1 MSQRPSPIAYFYLA
15 LALAGAVVPWTYN
28 VLAMR
33 ELGRT
38 FTPAE
43 FVAAGFQGSALLGSI
58 AADFW
63 IGSSA
68 SLVWMVIE
76 ARRCGMRRPW
86 AFVVLTFLVAWA
98 CALPLFLFL
107 RERHL
112 ARQKVGGVSLVE

>member
-1 MSQRPSPIAYFYLA
+1 MATSRPLHPAAYFYLV
-15 LALAGAVVPWTYN
+15 LAIAGAIIPWTYN
-28 VLAMR
+28 ILAMR
-33 ELGRT
+33 ELGRV
-38 FTPAE
+38 FTPSE
-43 FVAAGFQGSALLGSI
+43 FVAVGFQGPALLGSV

-68 SLVWMVIE
+68 SFVWMVIE

-86 AFVVLTFLVAWA
+86 AFVVLTLGVAWA

-112 ARQKVGGVSLVE
+112 ARRPDEGAV